1 MESQPLPTAN
11 FTPIFT
17 WAAKATSSEL
27 PPGAGGHLG
36 SGSLKCDHEDQ
47 ERFSAASFKECVT
60 LVGDQGSLH

>member
-1 MESQPLPTAN
+1 M
-11 FTPIFT
+11 
-17 WAAKATSSEL
+17 
-27 PPGAGGHLG
+27 G